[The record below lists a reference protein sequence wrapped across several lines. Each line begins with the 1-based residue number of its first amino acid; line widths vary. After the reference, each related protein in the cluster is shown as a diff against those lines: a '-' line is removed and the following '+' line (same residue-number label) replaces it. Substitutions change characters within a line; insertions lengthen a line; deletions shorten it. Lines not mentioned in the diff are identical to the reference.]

1 MSHHHEFD
9 YVVIGGG
16 SGGIASANR
25 AASHGARVALIAAG
39 PLGGTCVNVGCVPK
53 KLFWNAAQLA
63 EGAQLARSYAL
74 YGDAPEFRW
83 PEFTQRRQEYIG
95 RLNDRYA
102 EGLASNGVTLFRGFG
117 QLAGEHRV
125 RVDGKTVLAAPH
137 ILIATGGE
145 PIRPDLPG
153 AELGLDSDGFFAL
166 QEQPRHVAVVGAGYI
181 AVELAGLLQSLGS
194 RVSLVMRRNHFLHG
208 FDAMLREGLMEAMAA
223 AGVTLLPKRQVSR
236 LVRGARG
243 MELHFAD
250 GERLQGIDTVLW
262 AVGRRPRSR
271 DLNLE
276 AVGVYPDDAGYLPVD
291 RYQNTRVEGIYAVG
305 DVTRAPALTPV
316 AIAAGRRLADRLFGG
331 QPERHLDSSL
341 TPTVI
346 FSHPPIATV
355 GLTECE
361 AQERYGADNVRVYRS
376 RFTPLLRALD
386 RDHPQVTHMKLVTT
400 GAEERIVGLHALGD
414 GVEEMLQ
421 GFAVAIRMGA
431 RKRDFDDTIAIHP
444 TSAEEFVT
452 MR

>member
-1 MSHHHEFD
+1 
-9 YVVIGGG
+9 
-16 SGGIASANR
+16 
-25 AASHGARVALIAAG
+25 
-39 PLGGTCVNVGCVPK
+39 
-53 KLFWNAAQLA
+53 
-63 EGAQLARSYAL
+63 
-74 YGDAPEFRW
+74 
-83 PEFTQRRQEYIG
+83 
-95 RLNDRYA
+95 
-102 EGLASNGVTLFRGFG
+102 G
-117 QLAGEHRV
+117 QRV
-125 RVDGKTVLAAPH
+125 RVDGQLILQAPH

-145 PIRPDLPG
+145 PVRPELPG

-166 QEQPRHVAVVGAGYI
+166 ETQPRHVAVVGAGYI

-194 RVSLVMRRNHFLHG
+194 RVSLVMRRRHFLNG
-208 FDAMLREGLMEAMAA
+208 FDAMLREGLMEAMAG
-223 AGVTLLPKRQVSR
+223 AGITLLPQRQVAG
-236 LVRGARG
+236 LARDADG
-243 MELHFAD
+243 LALHFAD
-250 GERLQGIDTVLW
+250 GESLQGLDTVLW

-271 DLNLE
+271 DLNLAE
-276 AVGVYPDDAGYLPVD
+276 VGVYPDEEGYVPVD

-331 QPERHLDSSL
+331 QPDRYLDSSL

-355 GLTECE
+355 GLTEDE
-361 AQERYGADNVRVYRS
+361 AQEQYGEDSVRVYRS

-386 RDHPQVTHMKLVTT
+386 REHPQTTHMKLVTV